1 MREVS
6 FTSEEKKDFVERLN
20 YETINKCLLN
30 YFVDNWIEISQ
41 NKCNDL
47 MMTFFTEMTQFKN
60 IFKRYVY
67 NDVKFEFL
75 LNLIIEEILQITQV

>member
-1 MREVS
+1 
-6 FTSEEKKDFVERLN
+6 
-20 YETINKCLLN
+20 
-30 YFVDNWIEISQ
+30 
-41 NKCNDL
+41 
-47 MMTFFTEMTQFKN
+47 MTFFTEMTQFKN